1 VHPSVASAPPPPAES
16 PRPTPPASAPTAVEV
31 AGLRRLAERLAATG
45 GRLSAGPDGDRFVLA
60 ATVPARVPA

>member
-1 VHPSVASAPPPPAES
+1 VTNDCARGSG
-16 PRPTPPASAPTAVEV
+16 TTWGN
-31 AGLRRLAERLAATG
+31 GLTGLAERLAAAG